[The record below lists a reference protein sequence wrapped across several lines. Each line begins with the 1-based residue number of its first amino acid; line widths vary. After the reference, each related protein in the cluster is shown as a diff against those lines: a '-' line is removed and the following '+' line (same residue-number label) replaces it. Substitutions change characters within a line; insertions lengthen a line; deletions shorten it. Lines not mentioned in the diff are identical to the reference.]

1 MYFLELKT
9 STHKRKITNKS
20 VKICRSVYKYVR
32 WRWTGNQPFKKI
44 FTLQQS
50 KTMDKK
56 HSGLF
61 DITIGAF
68 DGAEV
73 CEFAGSFVLS

>member
-1 MYFLELKT
+1 
-9 STHKRKITNKS
+9 
-20 VKICRSVYKYVR
+20 
-32 WRWTGNQPFKKI
+32 
-44 FTLQQS
+44 
-50 KTMDKK
+50 MDKK